1 MTKKKNKR
9 ISFEKQLCKIFN
21 SYKPHQRI
29 KDIENNTKHKPK
41 GQRWYEKENP
51 VWKFLEYYK

>member
-41 GQRWYEKENP
+41 GQR
-51 VWKFLEYYK
+51 